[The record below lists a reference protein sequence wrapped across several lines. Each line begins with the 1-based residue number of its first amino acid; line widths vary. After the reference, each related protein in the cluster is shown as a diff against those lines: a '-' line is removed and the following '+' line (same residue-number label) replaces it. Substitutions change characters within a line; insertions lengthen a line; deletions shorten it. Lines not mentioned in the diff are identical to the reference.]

1 MNDQEVIRDYAARC
15 RARVPEFTARHFGWR
30 GTLRLHR
37 AALGLDLLR
46 APFNVMLV
54 APTLVLR
61 LLAWVARR
69 VNQPSAAA
77 WLASR
82 SLFVETSL
90 ARRIAE
96 LVLHDLLRIDA
107 SAVPLPSGWHDRA
120 RRLIAEYVDARHAV
134 AEFATAT
141 VALLFGLIALH
152 ALTPSAITLGPL
164 LAQQF
169 TVREAVEGFWLGS
182 WAGSVWY
189 TWLPPDVGLGRIVA
203 TTAAAMACFAMLAT
217 FMGLVVDPLL
227 QMVGLHR
234 RRLDHLIDT
243 LERIALDD
251 DDATL
256 GLPDLYVA
264 RLTDIADVIILAV
277 RFTR

>member
-1 MNDQEVIRDYAARC
+1 MSDREAIRAYAAEC

-61 LLAWVARR
+61 LLAWAARR
-69 VNQPSAAA
+69 AHRPQAAA
-77 WLASR
+77 WLGSR
-82 SLFVETSL
+82 TLFVETRL
-90 ARRIAE
+90 ARHIAE
-96 LVLHDLLRIDA
+96 LVLRELLRIETA
-107 SAVPLPSGWHDRA
+107 AAPPPAGWHHRA

-134 AEFATAT
+134 AEFATAS
-141 VALLFGLIALH
+141 VAMLFGLIALQ

-164 LAQQF
+164 LAQHF
-169 TVREAVEGFWLGS
+169 TIREAVEGFWLGS
-182 WAGSVWY
+182 SAGAVWY
-189 TWLPPDVGLGRIVA
+189 TWYPPDVGLERVIA
-203 TTAAAMACFAMLAT
+203 TTATAMACFALLAT

-227 QMVGLHR
+227 QMAGLHR
-234 RRLDHLIDT
+234 RRLEHVIAT

-251 DDATL
+251 TDATL

>member
-1 MNDQEVIRDYAARC
+1 MTDAEMIRAYAAGC

-54 APTLVLR
+54 APTLALR
-61 LLAWVARR
+61 LLAWAAHLANRPR
-69 VNQPSAAA
+69 AAA
-77 WLASR
+77 WLR
-82 SLFVETSL
+82 TKSLFVETGL
-90 ARRIAE
+90 ARHIAD
-96 LVLHDLLRIDA
+96 LVLREVLRIDA
-107 SAVPLPSGWHDRA
+107 AETPLPEGRHSRA

-134 AEFATAT
+134 AEFATASL
-141 VALLFGLIALH
+141 VMLFGLIALH

-169 TVREAVEGFWLGS
+169 TLREAVEGFWLGP
-182 WAGSVWY
+182 WAGSFWY
-189 TWLPPDVGLGRIVA
+189 ALFPPDVGLGRVVA
-203 TTAAAMACFAMLAT
+203 ITAMAMGCFALLAT
-217 FMGLVVDPLL
+217 FMGLLVDPLL
-227 QMVGLHR
+227 QMAGLHR
-234 RRLDHLIDT
+234 RRLEHLVGT
-243 LERIALDD
+243 LERIMLGEA
-251 DDATL
+251 DATL

-277 RFTR
+277 RYTR

>member
-1 MNDQEVIRDYAARC
+1 MSNREAIRAYAAEC

-69 VNQPSAAA
+69 ANQPRAAA
-77 WLASR
+77 WLGSR
-82 SLFVETSL
+82 SLFVETRL
-90 ARRIAE
+90 AGHIAE
-96 LVLHDLLRIDA
+96 LVLRELLRIEA
-107 SAVPLPSGWHDRA
+107 ATGLPAGWHERA

-134 AEFATAT
+134 AEFATAS
-141 VALLFGLIALH
+141 VAVLFGLLALH
-152 ALTPSAITLGPL
+152 ALTPSAVTLGPL
-164 LAQQF
+164 LAQEFAQ
-169 TVREAVEGFWLGS
+169 REAIEGFWLGA

-189 TWLPPDVGLGRIVA
+189 SWFPPDVGWARLIA
-203 TTAAAMACFAMLAT
+203 TTAVAMGCFAVLAT

-227 QMVGLHR
+227 QLAGLHR
-234 RRLDHLIDT
+234 RRLEHVVAT
-243 LERIALDD
+243 LERLALGDG
-251 DDATL
+251 DATL

-277 RFTR
+277 RYTR